1 MKHAYKDDSFG
12 ARLDSA
18 AGAKQAALSRIKAIA
33 KPGDPEFE
41 KRRQERQAIAAA
53 REARQGARPPP
64 GAAGGA
70 RRAPPPPPTHPAP
83 RGAAAGAAPPPATEE
98 QERGLAIEAEKI
110 QRKADRDA
118 RYAARKARQR

>member
-18 AGAKQAALSRIKAIA
+18 ATAKQTARSRIKAIA
-33 KPGDPEFE
+33 QPGDPAFE
-41 KRRQERQAIAAA
+41 QRRQERQAIAEARAA
-53 REARQGARPPP
+53 RQAERIAARAAETERKAAERAAKELEKQAAEALEAE
-64 GAAGGA
+64 
-70 RRAPPPPPTHPAP
+70 RRAS
-83 RGAAAGAAPPPATEE
+83 EE
-98 QERGLAIEAEKI
+98 QERELALEAEKI